1 LIIIILFNLPIPQ
14 PYEMYQWTHTEQP
27 TTSLPLTPGKLD
39 KVAAWPF
46 SSTPSG
52 IRALESASLASLG
65 AGAAG
70 GSLATVA
77 TASTASSDNQKTLQQ
92 ILKKRL
98 LNCSTLA
105 EVHAVV
111 NELLSSVDEPPRRP
125 SKRCVNLTDLL
136 NASEAT
142 VYEYNKSGLEGGL
155 KSFTDAETQTER
167 EDCDGTC
174 KCGQSSKNLKA
185 DGIRVNRTRRC
196 CC

>member
-1 LIIIILFNLPIPQ
+1 
-14 PYEMYQWTHTEQP
+14 PYEMYQWKSTEQP

-39 KVAAWPF
+39 RVTAWPF

-52 IRALESASLASLG
+52 VRALESASLGTG
-65 AGAAG
+65 AIG
-70 GSLATVA
+70 GSLATIA
-77 TASTASSDNQKTLQQ
+77 TASTATSDNQKTLQQ

-142 VYEYNKSGLEGGL
+142 VYEYNKSGLEAAGL
-155 KSFTDAETQTER
+155 KSYADVETQTEG
-167 EDCDGTC
+167 EDCEGSC
-174 KCGQSSKNLKA
+174 ICGQTSKENGQEIGENKE
-185 DGIRVNRTRRC
+185 
-196 CC
+196 